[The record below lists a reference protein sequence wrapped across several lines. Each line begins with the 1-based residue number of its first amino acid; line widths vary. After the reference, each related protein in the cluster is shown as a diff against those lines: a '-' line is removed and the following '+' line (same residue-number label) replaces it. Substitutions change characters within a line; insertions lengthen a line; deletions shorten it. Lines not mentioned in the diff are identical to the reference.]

1 MLTMQGCGS
10 DTIQKD
16 LELDKSKLDEYMREN
31 SHALRLFPAS
41 ELAERDKVLLPH
53 WVYGFVL
60 RSRQWGNFQQS
71 KSSR

>member
-1 MLTMQGCGS
+1 
-10 DTIQKD
+10 
-16 LELDKSKLDEYMREN
+16 
-31 SHALRLFPAS
+31 
-41 ELAERDKVLLPH
+41 LAERDQVLLPY

>member
-1 MLTMQGCGS
+1 VLTMQGCGS

-16 LELDKSKLDEYMREN
+16 LELDKSKVDEYIREN

-41 ELAERDKVLLPH
+41 ELAERDKVLLPY

-60 RSRQWGNFQQS
+60 RSRQWGKYQQFQ
-71 KSSR
+71 SSP